1 MTMLFV
7 QIAWYVGIV
16 VALGVLM
23 LVFFDHQ
30 FALNT
35 MDRGLAAFAVVSKM
49 PGRLL
54 RAYRY
59 APRHGTRFPVSRNWH
74 LRSL

>member
-1 MTMLFV
+1 MVMLLV
-7 QIAWYVGIV
+7 QIAWYVGAA
-16 VALGVLM
+16 VAFGVLL

-30 FALNT
+30 LALNT
-35 MDRGLAAFAVVSKM
+35 MDRGLAAMAIIRKM